1 MFLIKGKEVK
11 MGRVADSTIK
21 GFMYQFN
28 RTLNEILSSVDEVIT
43 VEGIVE
49 DIDKVSGEHITA
61 IQCKYHAE
69 VEKFQWSKVYKPILQ
84 MIKAYTEQK
93 DSHIIFIL
101 YAFFPS
107 EQTGE
112 KKVPKNEILKALKT
126 KNIEY
131 ICDYIAYIKKIE
143 DTEIK
148 ELISKTRKSRDDKAK
163 IKKYIDTNELEVL
176 CDLDEFIN
184 NRFHFIIGQEY
195 DELEKENKQMLLE
208 VGFSSED
215 IEEIIFPNAIHCIA
229 SLSIL
234 KDANDRNITKQEL
247 LNELRTVK
255 HTAISRWTK
264 ELANYKQL
272 LSIRRKQMSKKLNN
286 NGSKR
291 CFVFDPNQIEDFEQ
305 GIVLFIKKFVDIYC
319 CKAKLQCPAIFC
331 ILGYDKEKIAEL
343 VSRLYEK
350 GIEAETGY
358 RGPIFYLDAF
368 LKEPEK
374 KINVN
379 WMQFKIKIC
388 FDSSE
393 YVEAINRNKQYD
405 IFQIAEQLPD
415 SFSTRDVDIEV
426 LDINN
431 FSQLEYLLK
440 MKDEA
445 EI

>member
-1 MFLIKGKEVK
+1 

-28 RTLNEILSSVDEVIT
+28 RTLNEILDSSNEVIT

-49 DIDKVSGEHITA
+49 DIDKISGEHITA
-61 IQCKYHAE
+61 IQCKYHEE

-84 MIKAYTEQK
+84 MIKTYTEQK
-93 DSHIIFIL
+93 DICIIFVL

-107 EQTGE
+107 EQAGE
-112 KKVPKNEILKALKT
+112 RKVPKAEILKALNT

-143 DTEIK
+143 DAEVK
-148 ELISKTRKSRDDKAK
+148 DLISKARKNKSEKDK
-163 IKKYIDTNELEVL
+163 IKEYIDTNDLEVL

-195 DELEKENKQMLLE
+195 DELEKENKLMLLE
-208 VGFSSED
+208 EGFSSED
-215 IEEIIFPNAIHCIA
+215 IEEIIFPNAINCIA

-234 KDANDRNITKQEL
+234 KNVKERNITKQEF
-247 LNELRTVK
+247 LNELKTIK

-264 ELANYKQL
+264 ELSNYNKL
-272 LSIRRKQMSKKLNN
+272 LSIRRKQMAKSLNIN
-286 NGSKR
+286 CRKR
-291 CFVFDPNQIEDFEQ
+291 CFVFNPNQIEDFEQ

-319 CKAKLQCPAIFC
+319 CKIKLHRPAIFC

-358 RGPIFYLDAF
+358 RGSIFYLEAF

-374 KINVN
+374 KIGEN

-388 FDSSE
+388 FDSTE
-393 YVEAINRNKQYD
+393 YVDAINRNKQDD
-405 IFQIAEQLPD
+405 IFQIAEQLPN
-415 SFSTRDVDIEV
+415 SFSTRDVEIEV

-440 MKDEA
+440 MKNEV

>member
-1 MFLIKGKEVK
+1 
-11 MGRVADSTIK
+11 MGRIADSTIK

-28 RTLNEILSSVDEVIT
+28 RTLNEILSSSNEVIM

-49 DIDKVSGEHITA
+49 DIDKVSDEQITA
-61 IQCKYHAE
+61 IQCKYHGE

-84 MIKAYTEQK
+84 MLKTYTEQK
-93 DSHIIFIL
+93 NSHISFIL

-112 KKVPKNEILKALKT
+112 KKVPKDEIHKALNT

-131 ICDYIAYIKKIE
+131 ICDYIAYIKKID

-148 ELISKTRKSRDDKAK
+148 ELISKTRKSKDDKDK

-176 CDLDEFIN
+176 CNLDEFID
-184 NRFHFIIGQEY
+184 NRFQFIIGQEY
-195 DELEKENKQMLLE
+195 YRLEKENKEMLIE
-208 VGFSSED
+208 EGFSSED
-215 IEEIIFPNAIHCIA
+215 IEAIIFPNAINCIA

-234 KDANDRNITKQEL
+234 KNDKDRNITKQEL
-247 LNELRTVK
+247 INELK
-255 HTAISRWTK
+255 AIKYTAISRWTK
-264 ELANYKQL
+264 ELSNYKHL
-272 LSIRRKQMSKKLNN
+272 LTIRRKQMAKTLNIN
-286 NGSKR
+286 CRKR
-291 CFVFDPNQIEDFEQ
+291 CFVFNPNQIEDFEQ
-305 GIVLFIKKFVDIYC
+305 GIVLFIKKFVDSYC
-319 CKAKLQCPAIFC
+319 CKIKLHCPAIFC

-358 RGPIFYLDAF
+358 RGSIFYLEAF

-374 KINVN
+374 KLGEN

-388 FDSSE
+388 FDSTE
-393 YVEAINRNKQYD
+393 YVDAINRNKQDD
-405 IFQIAEQLPD
+405 IFQIAEQLPN
-415 SFSTRDVDIEV
+415 SFSTRDVEIEV

-440 MKDEA
+440 MRDEV

>member
-1 MFLIKGKEVK
+1 

-28 RTLNEILSSVDEVIT
+28 RTLNEILSSSNEVIT
-43 VEGIVE
+43 VEGIIE
-49 DIDKVSGEHITA
+49 DIDKVSGEYITA
-61 IQCKYHAE
+61 IQCKYHGE

-84 MIKAYTEQK
+84 MIKTYTEKK

-107 EQTGE
+107 EQAGE
-112 KKVPKNEILKALKT
+112 RKVPKDEILKALNT

-131 ICDYIAYIKKIE
+131 ICDYIAYIKEIE
-143 DTEIK
+143 DKEVK
-148 ELISKTRKSRDDKAK
+148 ELIRKARKTKDEKDR

-176 CDLDEFIN
+176 CDLDEFID
-184 NRFHFIIGQEY
+184 NRFRFIIGQEY
-195 DELEKENKQMLLE
+195 YKLEKENKKMLLE
-208 VGFSSED
+208 EGFLAED
-215 IEEIIFPNAIHCIA
+215 IEEIMFPNAIHCIA
-229 SLSIL
+229 SLSVL
-234 KDANDRNITKQEL
+234 KNAKDRNITKQEL
-247 LNELRTVK
+247 LDELKMIKR
-255 HTAISRWTK
+255 TAISRWTK
-264 ELANYKQL
+264 ELSNYKQL
-272 LSIRRKQMSKKLNN
+272 LAIRRKQMAKTLNIN
-286 NGSKR
+286 CRKR
-291 CFVFDPNQIEDFEQ
+291 CFVFNPDQIENFEQ
-305 GIVLFIKKFVDIYC
+305 EIVLFIKKFVDIYC
-319 CKAKLQCPAIFC
+319 CKIKLHCPAIFC

-358 RGPIFYLDAF
+358 RGSIFYLEAF

-374 KINVN
+374 KIGEN

-388 FDSSE
+388 SDSAE
-393 YVEAINRNKQYD
+393 YVEAINRNKQDD
-405 IFQIAEQLPD
+405 IFQIAEQLPN

-426 LDINN
+426 LDVNN

-440 MKDEA
+440 MKEEV

>member
-1 MFLIKGKEVK
+1 
-11 MGRVADSTIK
+11 MGRIADSTIK

-28 RTLNEILSSVDEVIT
+28 RTLNEILSSTNEVIT

-49 DIDKVSGEHITA
+49 DIDKVSDECITA
-61 IQCKYHAE
+61 IQCKYHGE
-69 VEKFQWSKVYKPILQ
+69 VEQFQWSKVYKPILQ
-84 MIKAYTEQK
+84 MLKTYTEQK

-101 YAFFPS
+101 YSFFPS
-107 EQTGE
+107 EQAGE
-112 KKVPKNEILKALKT
+112 KKVTKDEIFKALNT

-131 ICDYIAYIKKIE
+131 ICDYIVYIKKIE
-143 DTEIK
+143 DAEIK
-148 ELISKTRKSRDDKAK
+148 ELISKTRKSKSDKEK
-163 IKKYIDTNELEVL
+163 IKKYIDSNELEIL
-176 CDLDEFIN
+176 CDLDEFID
-184 NRFHFIIGQEY
+184 NRFQFIIGQEY
-195 DELEKENKQMLLE
+195 YGLEKENKEMLKE
-208 VGFSSED
+208 EGFASED
-215 IEEIIFPNAIHCIA
+215 IEEIIFPNAINCIA

-234 KDANDRNITKQEL
+234 KNDKDRNITKQEL
-247 LNELRTVK
+247 INELKTIKR
-255 HTAISRWTK
+255 TAISRWTK
-264 ELANYKQL
+264 ELSNYKHL
-272 LSIRRKQMSKKLNN
+272 LTIRRKQMVKTLNIN
-286 NGSKR
+286 CRKR
-291 CFVFDPNQIEDFEQ
+291 CFVFNPNQIEDFEQ
-305 GIVLFIKKFVDIYC
+305 GIVLFIKKFVDSYC
-319 CKAKLQCPAIFC
+319 YKIKLHCPAIFC

-358 RGPIFYLDAF
+358 RGSIFYLEAF

-374 KINVN
+374 KIGEN

-393 YVEAINRNKQYD
+393 YIEAINRNKQDD
-405 IFQIAEQLPD
+405 IFQIAEQLPE

-440 MKDEA
+440 MKDEV

>member
-1 MFLIKGKEVK
+1 

-28 RTLNEILSSVDEVIT
+28 RTLNEILSSSNEVIT

-49 DIDKVSGEHITA
+49 DIDKISEEHITA
-61 IQCKYHAE
+61 IQCKYHGE

-84 MIKAYTEQK
+84 MLKTYTEQK

-107 EQTGE
+107 EQAGE
-112 KKVPKNEILKALKT
+112 REVPKDEISKALNT

-148 ELISKTRKSRDDKAK
+148 DLIGQARKSKDEKDR
-163 IKKYIDTNELEVL
+163 IKEYIDTNDLEVL
-176 CDLDEFIN
+176 CDLDEFID
-184 NRFHFIIGQEY
+184 NRFHLIMGQEY
-195 DELEKENKQMLLE
+195 CELEKENKDMLLKE
-208 VGFSSED
+208 GFTLED

-234 KDANDRNITKQEL
+234 RDAKDRNITKQEL
-247 LNELRTVK
+247 VNELKTIK
-255 HTAISRWTK
+255 CTAISRWTK
-264 ELANYKQL
+264 ELSNYKQL
-272 LSIRRKQMSKKLNN
+272 LSIRRKQMAKTLNIN
-286 NGSKR
+286 HRKR
-291 CFVFDPNQIEDFEQ
+291 CFIFNPNQIEDFEH
-305 GIVLFIKKFVDIYC
+305 GIVLFIKKFIDIYC
-319 CKAKLQCPAIFC
+319 CKIKLHDPVIFC
-331 ILGYDKEKIAEL
+331 ILGYDKGKIAEL

-358 RGPIFYLDAF
+358 RGSVFYLEAF

-374 KINVN
+374 KFSEN

-388 FDSSE
+388 FDSAE
-393 YVEAINRNKQYD
+393 YVDAINRNKQDD
-405 IFQIAEQLPD
+405 IFQIAEQLPN
-415 SFSTRDVDIEV
+415 SFSTRDVEIEV

-440 MKDEA
+440 MKDEV
-445 EI
+445 EV

>member
-1 MFLIKGKEVK
+1 

-28 RTLNEILSSVDEVIT
+28 RTLNEILSSSNEVIT

-49 DIDKVSGEHITA
+49 DIDKVSGECITA
-61 IQCKYHAE
+61 IQCKYHGE
-69 VEKFQWSKVYKPILQ
+69 VEEFQWSKVYKPLLQ
-84 MIKAYTEQK
+84 MIKTYTEQK
-93 DSHIIFIL
+93 ESHIIFIL

-107 EQTGE
+107 EQAGE
-112 KKVPKNEILKALKT
+112 RKVPKDEISKALNT

-143 DTEIK
+143 DAEIK
-148 ELISKTRKSRDDKAK
+148 DLISKGRKSKGEKDR
-163 IKKYIDTNELEVL
+163 IKEYIATNNLEVL
-176 CDLDEFIN
+176 CDLDEFIE

-195 DELEKENKQMLLE
+195 YELEEENKKMLLQE
-208 VGFSSED
+208 GFSLED
-215 IEEIIFPNAIHCIA
+215 VEKIIFPNAIQCIA

-234 KDANDRNITKQEL
+234 KDVKDRNITKQEL
-247 LNELRTVK
+247 LNELKTIK

-264 ELANYKQL
+264 ELSNYKKL
-272 LSIRRKQMSKKLNN
+272 LTIRRNQMAKTLNIN
-286 NGSKR
+286 YRKR
-291 CFVFDPNQIEDFEQ
+291 CFVFDPNQIEDFEKE
-305 GIVLFIKKFVDIYC
+305 IVLFTKKFVDIYC
-319 CKAKLQCPAIFC
+319 CKIKLHCPAIFC
-331 ILGYDKEKIAEL
+331 VLGYDKEKTDKL

-358 RGPIFYLDAF
+358 RGSTFYLETF

-374 KINVN
+374 KISEN

-388 FDSSE
+388 FDSAE
-393 YVEAINRNKQYD
+393 YVDAINRNKQDD
-405 IFQIAEQLPD
+405 IFQIAEQLPT
-415 SFSTRDVDIEV
+415 SFSSRDVDIEV

-440 MKDEA
+440 MKDEV

>member
-1 MFLIKGKEVK
+1 

-28 RTLNEILSSVDEVIT
+28 RTLNEILDSSNEVIT

-49 DIDKVSGEHITA
+49 DIDKISGEHITA
-61 IQCKYHAE
+61 IQCKYHEE

-84 MIKAYTEQK
+84 MIKTYTEQK
-93 DSHIIFIL
+93 DTCIIFVL

-107 EQTGE
+107 EQAGE
-112 KKVPKNEILKALKT
+112 RKVPKAEILKALNT

-143 DTEIK
+143 DAEVK
-148 ELISKTRKSRDDKAK
+148 DLISKARKNKSEKDK
-163 IKKYIDTNELEVL
+163 IKEYIDTNDLEVL

-195 DELEKENKQMLLE
+195 DELEKENKLMLLE
-208 VGFSSED
+208 EGFSSED
-215 IEEIIFPNAIHCIA
+215 IEEIIFPNAINCIA

-234 KDANDRNITKQEL
+234 KNVKERNITKQEF
-247 LNELRTVK
+247 LNELKTIK

-264 ELANYKQL
+264 ELSNYNKL
-272 LSIRRKQMSKKLNN
+272 LSIRRKQMAKSLNIN
-286 NGSKR
+286 CRKR
-291 CFVFDPNQIEDFEQ
+291 CFVFNPNQIENFEQ

-319 CKAKLQCPAIFC
+319 CKIKLHRPAIFC
-331 ILGYDKEKIAEL
+331 ILGYDKEKVAEL

-358 RGPIFYLDAF
+358 RGSIFYLEAF

-374 KINVN
+374 KIGEN

-388 FDSSE
+388 FDSTE
-393 YVEAINRNKQYD
+393 YVDAINRNKQDD
-405 IFQIAEQLPD
+405 IFQIAEQLPN
-415 SFSTRDVDIEV
+415 SFSTRDVEIEV

-440 MKDEA
+440 MKNEV